1 MIDDMNSS
9 MKLPDDFPPWSSL
22 IAFRV
27 AARRKS
33 FRDAALELRV
43 TPSAISHQIKR
54 LETAVGGPLFERRVR
69 QVQLT
74 VLGKSLAE
82 GLERGF
88 DEISAALTR
97 VRAGSQ
103 LTMLRIAAL
112 PLFANGWLTRRLPSF
127 EKRHPELSIA
137 IDTSANIADLLLG
150 EADVAVR
157 NLHAPTPG
165 VWSQKLLDIRA
176 VPLCTP
182 EVAASIASIDDLSRQ
197 TLIGLS
203 VGRLGWTDWF
213 ASVGAEQPVNSRKL
227 LFDSMTAA
235 IDAAAEGRGVLLALT
250 PLVSEMPAAQG
261 LVVPLSFSPKE
272 AGSYFVVCRKEDREN
287 LVIGDFID
295 WLCLA
300 MQRDLP
306 RLRMADN
313 RLITNSKANHSGS
326 S

>member
-1 MIDDMNSS
+1 
-9 MKLPDDFPPWSSL
+9 MKLPDDFPAWSSL
-22 IAFRV
+22 VAFRV
-27 AARRKS
+27 AARRQS

-43 TPSAISHQIKR
+43 TPSAISHQIKK
-54 LETAVGGPLFERRVR
+54 LEASVGAPLFERRIR

-74 VLGKSLAE
+74 ALGQHLAE

-88 DEISAALTR
+88 SEISATLTH
-97 VRAGSQ
+97 VRAGTQ
-103 LTMLRIAAL
+103 LKMLRIAAL
-112 PLFANGWLTRRLPSF
+112 PLFANGWLARRLPSF

-137 IDTSANIADLLLG
+137 IGTSASIADLLLG

-165 VWSQKLLDIRA
+165 VWAKKLLDIRA

-182 EVAASIASIDDLSRQ
+182 EVAATITSIDDLARQ
-197 TLIGLS
+197 TLIGLG
-203 VGRLGWTDWF
+203 VGRLGWSDWF
-213 ASVGAEQPVNSRKL
+213 AAVGAAQPVSNRKL

-250 PLVSEMPAAQG
+250 PLVSEMPAARG
-261 LVVPLSFSPKE
+261 LVVPLPFLPQE
-272 AGSYFVVCRKEDREN
+272 AGSYFVVCRKEDRAN

-295 WLCLA
+295 WLCRE

-306 RLRMADN
+306 RLRRADH
-313 RLITNSKANHSGS
+313 RLIENTKADHSG
-326 S
+326 